1 MCFLCVV
8 VCVFLKK
15 RYYFGGIDIG
25 LKLTGWSILS
35 LLYRVAF
42 WDVKFISLYVHW
54 LTPSYLGVY

>member
-1 MCFLCVV
+1 MCRAVFFL
-8 VCVFLKK
+8 K
-15 RYYFGGIDIG
+15 RYYIGGIDIG
-25 LKLTGWSILS
+25 LELTGWSILS